1 MENTIQ
7 CLLTRKF
14 WDRDINY
21 LKKNVASDVEFVFPD
36 EYSTEGL
43 IRKLFDNKIKI
54 MLGDVPDEKVLNAA
68 KYLELI
74 QIPWNG
80 VEGLDFH
87 LLEKFDFTVCNSH
100 SNSISVAELAI
111 GLMFSC
117 IKQIPSHDKALRKGN
132 WRRPGA
138 ADCEFPDLLY
148 GKTVAIVG
156 FGSVGQTIFKMLSGF
171 NLTFIAVALH
181 NKKFNGVPVFGPD
194 KIHEVCS
201 KADIIFIS
209 APLTKKTYGLV
220 NQNVFKSMKPRAYLI
235 NVGRAEIIEEESLY
249 RALKNKVIAGAA
261 IDTWYVQPSRGVS
274 ISPVSRFVFN
284 KLDNLVMSP
293 HRGGMIR
300 DELLHLNDVV
310 ENLNRF
316 ANGDNLINVIN
327 IKEGY

>member
-100 SNSISVAELAI
+100 SNSISVA
-111 GLMFSC
+111 
-117 IKQIPSHDKALRKGN
+117 
-132 WRRPGA
+132 
-138 ADCEFPDLLY
+138 
-148 GKTVAIVG
+148 
-156 FGSVGQTIFKMLSGF
+156 
-171 NLTFIAVALH
+171 
-181 NKKFNGVPVFGPD
+181 
-194 KIHEVCS
+194 
-201 KADIIFIS
+201 
-209 APLTKKTYGLV
+209 
-220 NQNVFKSMKPRAYLI
+220 
-235 NVGRAEIIEEESLY
+235 
-249 RALKNKVIAGAA
+249 
-261 IDTWYVQPSRGVS
+261 
-274 ISPVSRFVFN
+274 
-284 KLDNLVMSP
+284 
-293 HRGGMIR
+293 
-300 DELLHLNDVV
+300 
-310 ENLNRF
+310 
-316 ANGDNLINVIN
+316 
-327 IKEGY
+327 